1 MRLDHRPVYVVRLT
15 RTVISNG
22 AHQAIEFGN
31 PIRVLYP
38 IRPSR
43 STRWPAQSV
52 IGQAGEAT
60 IFALSEA
67 GSADIRRA
75 HAAHPVS
82 ALQSEYSAPSNGR
95 LPHRYCNR

>member
-1 MRLDHRPVYVVRLT
+1 M
-15 RTVISNG
+15 
-22 AHQAIEFGN
+22 
-31 PIRVLYP
+31 
-38 IRPSR
+38 
-43 STRWPAQSV
+43 
-52 IGQAGEAT
+52 IGQAGKLT

-95 LPHRYCNR
+95 LPHRYCNG